1 MHDVCKFNGDK
12 LHLCS
17 INDESNCESNQN
29 IKEGTQNSISQ
40 QSSSDSCKEHE
51 KGFDNFCI
59 THELLLCED
68 CMKIHAKCTVSKLEV
83 VAQGV
88 KLTPKFTDI
97 EKRIHNLSKY
107 MNDLLPD
114 VEKEIMLI
122 SDESSSFPNAIEDS
136 KKDLMHMVEKFEEEV
151 LPNIERHRNKMQ
163 SFHNKL
169 SILNRSVKKK
179 EKEILHTSD
188 RELILSLP
196 KIEEDLQRF
205 ENQLLLNLREKEIE
219 VIEPIVKLR
228 PLRVGELN
236 FQMSYEL
243 RECPSRELSLI
254 QEPFSLNKL
263 QRVKDIQVDESFV
276 FEIPTG
282 NKATN
287 ITGCTI
293 MLDGIMCFVD
303 SKCSRFILRTADGI
317 FKSFELPS
325 VPLDITA
332 VSKSEVAILHRTS
345 ISVLRVNEMQ
355 INSFKFKPTGKFRLI
370 AFHKQNLIV
379 CVGMC
384 SFFII
389 NLQGQKIKEIN
400 IEETLIS
407 CISCWNNKIFYAN
420 RDKNN
425 IYSVDL
431 NSGES
436 ALVIHVGGIVNSPTC
451 IVSDDSGKLFVAG
464 ANNNNI
470 VAISIYRNEFKEVV
484 QSLQN
489 IRYPKTMSYDS
500 TGRQLLICSPIGH
513 SAVYSIN

>member
-1 MHDVCKFNGDK
+1 
-12 LHLCS
+12 
-17 INDESNCESNQN
+17 
-29 IKEGTQNSISQ
+29 
-40 QSSSDSCKEHE
+40 
-51 KGFDNFCI
+51 
-59 THELLLCED
+59 
-68 CMKIHAKCTVSKLEV
+68 MKIHAKCTVSKLEV

-107 MNDLLPD
+107 MNDLLLD

-122 SDESSSFPNAIEDS
+122 SDESSSFPKAIEDS
-136 KKDLMHMVEKFEEEV
+136 KKDLMHMVETFEEEV
-151 LPNIERHRNKMQ
+151 LPNIERHRNRMQ

-169 SILNRSVKKK
+169 SILNVSVKKK

-196 KIEEDLQRF
+196 KIEKDLQRF

-236 FQMSYEL
+236 FQISYEL

-355 INSFKFKPTGKFRLI
+355 INLYKFKPTGKFRLI

-384 SFFII
+384 SFFIF

-400 IEETLIS
+400 IEESLIS

-431 NSGES
+431 HSGES
-436 ALVIHVGGIVNSPTC
+436 ALVIHVGGIVNSPSC
-451 IVSDDSGKLFVAG
+451 IVSDDSGKFFIAG
-464 ANNNNI
+464 ADNNNI
-470 VAISIYRNEFKEVV
+470 VAISIYQNEYKEVV
-484 QSLQN
+484 QSLRS
-489 IRYPKTMSYDS
+489 IKYPKTMSYDS
-500 TGRQLLICSPIGH
+500 TQRQLLICSPIGH
-513 SAVYSIN
+513 SAVYSIH